1 MRHVEISHLII
12 LIDRADG
19 VVLAEEIPIRDI
31 DRVHAAVRERLDSRK
46 GVLMRVMHVRVRVHR
61 RGAT

>member
-12 LIDRADG
+12 LVDRADG

-31 DRVHAAVRERLDSRK
+31 ERVHAAVRERLDGRER
-46 GVLMRVMHVRVRVHR
+46 VPMRVLHVRVRVHR
-61 RGAT
+61 RGTT